1 MYRICQGQIP
11 SEMVRPPL
19 GKTRSLCF
27 KANCISGVP
36 TPRPLAAISGTQ
48 KDPAPG
54 FPRGVLCSRS
64 WWLRDVT
71 FSRILVTIPQPPTIY
86 NPPPSP
92 PLEIRW
98 GFYLYV
104 KEKTQ
109 EVRGFR
115 GGGRRTA
122 TGAGVSAAQEIGY
135 VKQRIRILTT
145 SPSPPFHVLGAW
157 SLLFLP
163 DSSPPHTH
171 THTPRTPWGAPD
183 SEYLGRAN
191 TRVLSARKALQL
203 GLLNTCGVI

>member
-1 MYRICQGQIP
+1 MAQ
-11 SEMVRPPL
+11 PPL

-27 KANCISGVP
+27 KANSISGVP

-48 KDPAPG
+48 KDSAPG
-54 FPRGVLCSRS
+54 FPRGVLRSQS
-64 WWLRDVT
+64 WWLRDVA

-86 NPPPSP
+86 NAPPSP

-98 GFYLYV
+98 GFYSYV
-104 KEKTQ
+104 EEETQ

-115 GGGRRTA
+115 GGGGRTA
-122 TGAGVSAAQEIGY
+122 TGVGVSAAQEIGY
-135 VKQRIRILTT
+135 VKQRIRIPTT

-157 SLLFLP
+157 VTSFPARNLS
-163 DSSPPHTH
+163 DTH

-183 SEYLGRAN
+183 SGYLGRAN

-203 GLLNTCGVI
+203 GLLNRCGVI